1 MKFLYTIF
9 LDTVYYVL
17 DAISLHIEKYSINW
31 IRNCFYSC
39 RFFRCT
45 ISTDCNFSC
54 ETSKSW
60 LYQWMFWDWMCWS
73 EVCISDML
81 DFYDRL
87 YYRYTNPVLGQFCSI
102 FCFCCINQKWCIFIQ
117 CWSFSGS
124 ISTRSKWMRGPV
136 SGSLNEEK
144 LYEMQNTWFL
154 IVCID

>member
-1 MKFLYTIF
+1 MKFLYRSFWTLSIMSGMLF
-9 LDTVYYVL
+9 LYILKNIQSTGFEI
-17 DAISLHIEKYSINW
+17 A
-31 IRNCFYSC
+31 C

-102 FCFCCINQKWCIFIQ
+102 FCFAVSIRNDV
-117 CWSFSGS
+117 FSS
-124 ISTRSKWMRGPV
+124 NADPFRVPFLRGQN
-136 SGSLNEEK
+136 GWGD
-144 LYEMQNTWFL
+144 LYQ
-154 IVCID
+154 DH